1 MDKRITIR
9 DVAESAGCS
18 FVAVSRVLSGRD
30 IRHVSP
36 ETRERVR
43 SAAERLGYRPS
54 PAARALR
61 TGRTRTVGLLL
72 GAFYNRMEGCVAHAL
87 TEAAKQC
94 GYRLI
99 IALTNYD
106 PEEEREA
113 LEDMLNRQTDGVI
126 DTLSLDPESPLALRL
141 RKGGYPILLQDNA
154 QTFFSSAWY
163 DYDTA
168 LPEVF
173 AAFRRAGIRHVA
185 MICSL
190 FNGEADHR
198 RALAEENGIELE
210 CFTHGDGDHSLEHVY
225 AEIAGKKIPGV
236 FALESMVIRNFLES
250 AALSVPSYRPACVC
264 AYTLPFEHFRYERL
278 LGAVYRPFRELS
290 EQRVD
295 ILVRMIESSHTLR
308 RTLRI
313 PCRFTDRNE
322 LARIHAE
329 QLRDPYY
336 RYFR

>member
-1 MDKRITIR
+1 MQLRR
-9 DVAESAGCS
+9 GVPGAERQGHPPCQPGNEGTCPECGGTPRLPSQ
-18 FVAVSRVLSGRD
+18 SGRPGAPNRQNQD
-30 IRHVSP
+30 H
-36 ETRERVR
+36 
-43 SAAERLGYRPS
+43 
-54 PAARALR
+54 R
-61 TGRTRTVGLLL
+61 TASRR
-72 GAFYNRMEGCVAHAL
+72 
-87 TEAAKQC
+87 
-94 GYRLI
+94 
-99 IALTNYD
+99 ALTNYD

-113 LEDMLNRQTDGVI
+113 LEDMLNRQADGVI
-126 DTLSLDPESPLALRL
+126 DTLSLDPESPLALRFG
-141 RKGGYPILLQDNA
+141 KGACPILLQDNA
-154 QTFFSSAWY
+154 QTSFSSVWY

-295 ILVRMIESSHTLR
+295 ILVRMIESPHTLR